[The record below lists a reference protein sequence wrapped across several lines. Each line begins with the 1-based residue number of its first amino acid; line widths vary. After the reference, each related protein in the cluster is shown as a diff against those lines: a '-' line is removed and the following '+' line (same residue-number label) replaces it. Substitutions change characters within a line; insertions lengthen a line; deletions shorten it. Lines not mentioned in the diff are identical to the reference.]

1 MLAKCTIIIAMLLSV
16 GSTLGHRRRL
26 FAVNKLMLGV
36 SVHYHNH
43 INYTNYN
50 FLNKQ
55 FNLDSKTTKNIKW
68 SIYELLS

>member
-1 MLAKCTIIIAMLLSV
+1 MLAKCTIFIAMLLSV

-36 SVHYHNH
+36 FVYYHKH
-43 INYTNYN
+43 INNTNYN

-55 FNLDSKTTKNIKW
+55 FN
-68 SIYELLS
+68 